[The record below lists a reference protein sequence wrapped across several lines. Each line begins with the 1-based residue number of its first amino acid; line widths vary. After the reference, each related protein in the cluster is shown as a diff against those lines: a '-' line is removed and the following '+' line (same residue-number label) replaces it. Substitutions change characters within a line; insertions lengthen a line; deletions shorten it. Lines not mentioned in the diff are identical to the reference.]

1 MNPSSQVSQIQLI
14 QAQTPQTQKLTAPHQ
29 PTRWKM
35 TLLIWMMV
43 YPTIT
48 GLGLAL
54 NPVLKDRPLLVRNF
68 VLTAIFV
75 PFMVYGA
82 VPVARKAV
90 IKLDAKQKR

>member
-1 MNPSSQVSQIQLI
+1 VNPSSQVPQIQMI
-14 QAQTPQTQKLTAPHQ
+14 QAHTLQDRRFTAPPQ

-68 VLTAIFV
+68 VITAIFV

-82 VPVARKAV
+82 VPVARKIV
-90 IKLDAKQKR
+90 IELDAKQKS